1 MVKIYPINSERK
13 WYMINFMFIFIFS
26 LLSFTKISAQA
37 LACNDNVQV
46 SLNQDCAADITPGM
60 ILEGEDEDLIDNYSV
75 TIGGVTGT
83 VVTVPGVYSVTI
95 TDSSNGNSCWGN
107 ITVEDK
113 LAPAITGCDCPPGN
127 DDPECQFL
135 CTDLDNVL
143 NNLIPL
149 PQPEVE
155 ENCGSYVSE
164 YTDVVVDGGCGE
176 KVITRTWLFTDN
188 SGNTATGCTQEFR
201 TLAVTLADIVAP
213 VSPIEMGCGADVSRC
228 KQM

>member
-1 MVKIYPINSERK
+1 MVKTYSIHSERK
-13 WYMINFMFIFIFS
+13 WCIVNFVFIFALS
-26 LLSFTKISAQA
+26 LLSLVQVSAQA

-46 SLNQDCAADITPGM
+46 SLNQNCEADITPGM
-60 ILEGEDEDLIDNYSV
+60 ILEGEDETLIDNYSV

-83 VVTVPGVYSVTI
+83 IVTSPGVYSVTI

-143 NNLIPL
+143 NNLIPV
-149 PQPEVE
+149 PQPQVE

-164 YTDVVVDGGCGE
+164 YSDQVTDGGCGE
-176 KVITRTWLFTDN
+176 KIITRSWLFTDN
-188 SGNTATGCTQEFR
+188 SGNTATGCTQEFK

-213 VSPIEMGCGADVSRC
+213 VSPI
-228 KQM
+228 